1 MSPGATLIAK
11 EAVEW
16 RFLTELIGSNT
27 DIFLWRGMGR
37 INIGENTDYIFI
49 IKVLVMTGK
58 QRFLTFMRPS
68 LWELML

>member
-16 RFLTELIGSNT
+16 RFLLLFITELIVSNT

-37 INIGENTDYIFI
+37 INIGENTLHFYY
-49 IKVLVMTGK
+49 
-58 QRFLTFMRPS
+58 
-68 LWELML
+68 